1 MRSYRIVTRIAEKM
15 EQPVRENPMSTL
27 HVCPLSR
34 LHATVEGTGASHI
47 VTLISANTAVERP
60 VCISAD
66 RHLFISVSDISE
78 PEEGMILPSDTH
90 VEQLLAFV
98 LGWDRNAPMV
108 IHCYAGISRSTAAAF
123 IAACA
128 LAPEQAEA
136 SIARRLRA
144 ASPTATPNSR
154 LISVADQLLCRE
166 GRMVSAIW
174 AIGRGQIATEGRP
187 FELRLH

>member
-1 MRSYRIVTRIAEKM
+1 
-15 EQPVRENPMSTL
+15 MSTL

-34 LHATVEGTGASHI
+34 LHTTVEETGASHI
-47 VTLISANTAVERP
+47 VTLISANTAVDRP

-66 RHLFISVSDISE
+66 RHLYIAVSDICE
-78 PEEGMILPSDTH
+78 PEDGMILPADTH

-98 LGWDRNAPMV
+98 HGWNRDAPMV

-128 LAPEQAEA
+128 LDPRQEEA
-136 SIARRLRA
+136 AIAKRLRA

-154 LISVADQLLCRE
+154 LISVADQLLCRD
-166 GRMVSAIW
+166 GRMVSAIS
-174 AIGRGQIATEGRP
+174 AIGRGEYAAEGRP